1 MSGLGPAER
10 FARSCR
16 LPPGVR
22 NCCYAIEQVVTR
34 PVVLLTV
41 RRPLAPRSHRQALQQ
56 PRMMQPRRHGTAPA
70 EPAQRSAVCVWP
82 RSVWGRVRV
91 LFRPAS
97 PLAPRGAAR
106 VSRGRSRDESGRV
119 RKTGVAR
126 GARGQRTRATWQV
139 PLPSCCHCV
148 IARGATRVNTRE
160 QYRTKAS
167 ESDSLSNAHL
177 LPAMLPSTIHLT
189 PCDTRVLACCT
200 LPSLVHHSPGHN
212 GRHRLTH
219 TTALP

>member
-1 MSGLGPAER
+1 MRECTPLQEAGRPTARAHAQDRESRRSHAAARAIPLLVSGLGPAER

-126 GARGQRTRATWQV
+126 ARGQRTRATSV
-139 PLPSCCHCV
+139 VLPL
-148 IARGATRVNTRE
+148 R
-160 QYRTKAS
+160 
-167 ESDSLSNAHL
+167 
-177 LPAMLPSTIHLT
+177 
-189 PCDTRVLACCT
+189 
-200 LPSLVHHSPGHN
+200 HSPG
-212 GRHRLTH
+212 GVSCQYS
-219 TTALP
+219 

>member
-22 NCCYAIEQVVTR
+22 NCCYAIEQVVTC
-34 PVVLLTV
+34 PVVLLSV

-126 GARGQRTRATWQV
+126 ARGQRTRATSV
-139 PLPSCCHCV
+139 VLPLRHSP
-148 IARGATRVNTRE
+148 RGATRVNTRE

-189 PCDTRVLACCT
+189 PCDPASSRCT
-200 LPSLVHHSPGHN
+200 PCRRWSASDSPGHN